1 MVNEASDGERGGDLA
16 TDRGDGVGHMAL
28 GSLTQKSSNPQLTH
42 FVRRVLKSDTPVY
55 VSVETGRIAVSASG
69 LPPCFTLKTIASP
82 ARMSA
87 PPIKCAWVS
96 FSPSS
101 PALATTP
108 TTGMRAFAGSFTP
121 VISFYP

>member
-1 MVNEASDGERGGDLA
+1 
-16 TDRGDGVGHMAL
+16 MAL

-82 ARMSA
+82 ARIWRDNLDETAAAIRLAAAADSDGKIVAIRSA
-87 PPIKCAWVS
+87 SKAFLIVADA
-96 FSPSS
+96 
-101 PALATTP
+101 AL
-108 TTGMRAFAGSFTP
+108 
-121 VISFYP
+121 